1 MENVPINGFR
11 GPKGFRGL
19 GVAWMVLLTAAVL
32 AVFSQCAGFGF
43 LRFDDP
49 DYTFTC
55 PFVKDGLSW
64 SNVCEAFRNLRHGAI
79 WMPAT
84 WISYMAGISFFG
96 AGAAGHHA
104 VNVALHVANTL
115 LLFVAVRTVAGNV
128 PHPPGPS
135 GRLRLPAA
143 AVLVLPVLF
152 WAVHPQ
158 RVEAVAWI
166 ASRKE
171 LVWSFFALLGFIAW
185 YRGRCA
191 AACLCCALACM
202 GKPAAMVFPVLLA
215 VMETAERAMAKA
227 ERRRMK
233 DVLPESA
240 ATAVERSGGWKISC
254 LALMFAMAVATGVVA
269 MYSQTHPEG
278 MSAKDLFYA
287 PLGERLLNAIVSMGL
302 YLAQMAVPVGIHLD
316 YRAVPGGWPLHAGIG
331 LAVFA
336 AALAV
341 VAFKGLEGFKGL
353 KVAMDS
359 GSLGAN
365 CMLFAAIFFLVAV
378 LPTLGLFASFGEHA
392 RADRFL
398 YVPSMALP
406 FAVAFWMRHRESG
419 AEGSGEASSVRPS
432 MSVFAGLSVLV
443 LAVFSWQSFR
453 VASSYRDD
461 VSAFTRTLACDPGN
475 GRALAHV
482 GEARCAAGALDE
494 GIDMLRRSREVR
506 PRDATDGKLA
516 YALMRR
522 GRSSDWTEIRTICAP
537 FASDPARDLKG
548 QALEALGTAELKA
561 RNWKKAAE
569 FLGRSIL
576 APARFYSAADAKL
589 KLAFAWHNGG
599 RRTEARKLFEA
610 VSRYTRADL
619 SARADEVLAILDRS
633 PNAMLFW

>member
-1 MENVPINGFR
+1 
-11 GPKGFRGL
+11 
-19 GVAWMVLLTAAVL
+19 
-32 AVFSQCAGFGF
+32 
-43 LRFDDP
+43 
-49 DYTFTC
+49 
-55 PFVKDGLSW
+55 
-64 SNVCEAFRNLRHGAI
+64 
-79 WMPAT
+79 
-84 WISYMAGISFFG
+84 
-96 AGAAGHHA
+96 
-104 VNVALHVANTL
+104 
-115 LLFVAVRTVAGNV
+115 
-128 PHPPGPS
+128 
-135 GRLRLPAA
+135 
-143 AVLVLPVLF
+143 
-152 WAVHPQ
+152 
-158 RVEAVAWI
+158 
-166 ASRKE
+166 
-171 LVWSFFALLGFIAW
+171 
-185 YRGRCA
+185 
-191 AACLCCALACM
+191 
-202 GKPAAMVFPVLLA
+202 MVFPLLA
-215 VMETAERAMAKA
+215 ILLGRGTGKVSSSLLPPLKA
-227 ERRRMK
+227 LRP
-233 DVLPESA
+233 L
-240 ATAVERSGGWKISC
+240 
-254 LALMFAMAVATGVVA
+254 LALSAMFAMSVATGAVA
-269 MYSQTHPEG
+269 IYSQTHPEG
-278 MSAKDLFYA
+278 MPSKDLFYA
-287 PLGERLLNAIVSMGL
+287 PLGERLINAVVAIGL
-302 YLAQMAVPVGIHLD
+302 YLAQMIVPVGIHLD
-316 YRAVPGGWPLHAGIG
+316 YRAVPGGWPLHAGLG
-331 LAVFA
+331 LSVFA
-336 AALAV
+336 AAVLVLVFCLIKATK
-341 VAFKGLEGFKGL
+341 ALNALKTPKALKALKGLI
-353 KVAMDS
+353 
-359 GSLGAN
+359 GSESPATAAT
-365 CMLFAAIFFLVAV
+365 LFAAIFFAIAL